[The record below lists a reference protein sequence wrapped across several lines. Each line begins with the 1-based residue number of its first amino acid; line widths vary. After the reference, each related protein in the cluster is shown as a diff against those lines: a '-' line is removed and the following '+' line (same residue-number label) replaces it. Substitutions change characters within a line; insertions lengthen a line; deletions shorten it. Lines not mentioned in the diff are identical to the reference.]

1 MSRTRIIPALLMND
15 GGLVKTVKFSKER
28 YVGDPINA
36 VRIFNVKEVDELVL
50 LDIRRTQYGLEPAF
64 DDIKGIVSEA
74 FMPVGYGGGI
84 SSLQHIDNLFKIG
97 VDKVILN
104 TVAFENEQLIYDASR
119 IYGSQ
124 SIVVSIDVKK
134 DLWGDYKIYTRSG
147 TKKQKTDLV
156 KTVQHMQD
164 LGAGEIILN
173 SIDKDGTMQGYD
185 LSLIRRV
192 SSKLEIP
199 VVAIGG
205 AGTIQHL
212 AEAINEGASAVA
224 AGSMF
229 IFQGVHN
236 AVLISY
242 ITTEQ
247 LEAVS
252 KDLSFK

>member
-1 MSRTRIIPALLMND
+1 MSRTRIIPALLLND

-50 LDIRRTQYGLEPAF
+50 LDITRTRNGLEPAF
-64 DDIKGIVSEA
+64 DDISEIVSEA

-84 SSLQHIDNLFKIG
+84 TSLQQIDKLFQIG

-104 TVAFENEQLIYDASR
+104 TAAFENEQIVYEASR

-134 DLWGDYKIYTRSG
+134 DLWGEHKIYTHSG
-147 TKKQKTDLV
+147 TKKQKTDLL
-156 KTVQHMQD
+156 KAIKHLQE

-173 SIDKDGTMQGYD
+173 SIDRDGTMQGYD
-185 LSLIRRV
+185 LPLLRRV
-192 SSKLEIP
+192 SHSLDIP

-205 AGTIQHL
+205 AGSINHF
-212 AEAINEGASAVA
+212 AEAIKEGASAVA

-229 IFQGVHN
+229 IFQGVHK

-242 ITTEQ
+242 ITTDQ
-247 LEAVS
+247 LDELS
-252 KDLSFK
+252 K

>member
-1 MSRTRIIPALLMND
+1 MSSRTRVIPALLLND

-50 LDIRRTQYGLEPAF
+50 LDITRTRNGLEPAF
-64 DDIKGIVSEA
+64 DDISEIVSEA

-84 SSLQHIDNLFKIG
+84 TSLQQIDKLFQIG

-104 TVAFENEQLIYDASR
+104 TAAFENEQIVYEASR

-134 DLWGDYKIYTRSG
+134 DLWGEHKIYTHSG
-147 TKKQKTDLV
+147 TKKQKMDLL
-156 KTVQHMQD
+156 KAIKHLQE

-173 SIDKDGTMQGYD
+173 SIDRDGTMQGYD
-185 LSLIRRV
+185 LPLLRKVSHSLD
-192 SSKLEIP
+192 IP

-205 AGTIQHL
+205 AGSIDHF
-212 AEAINEGASAVA
+212 AEAIKEGASAVA

-229 IFQGVHN
+229 IFQGVHK

-242 ITTEQ
+242 ITTDQ
-247 LEAVS
+247 LDKLS
-252 KDLSFK
+252 K

>member
-1 MSRTRIIPALLMND
+1 MSRPRIIPALLLND
-15 GGLVKTVKFSKER
+15 GGLVKTIKFSNER

-50 LDIRRTQYGLEPAF
+50 LDIRRTQNRLEPAF
-64 DDIKGIVSEA
+64 DEIKQIVSEA

-84 SSLQHIDNLFKIG
+84 SSLKHIDKLFQIG

-104 TVAFENEQLIYDASR
+104 TAAFENEELIYEASR

-134 DLWGDYKIYTRSG
+134 DLWGDYKIYTNSG
-147 TKKQKTDLV
+147 TKKQKGDLL
-156 KTVQHMQD
+156 KTILHVQT

-173 SIDKDGTMQGYD
+173 SIDRDGTMQGYD
-185 LSLIRRV
+185 LSLIKKV
-192 SSKLEIP
+192 SSSLDIP
-199 VVAIGG
+199 LVAIGG
-205 AGTIQHL
+205 AGSIQHL
-212 AEAINEGASAVA
+212 EEAIKNGASAVA

-229 IFQGVHN
+229 IYQGVHK

-242 ITTEQ
+242 VTTEQ

-252 KDLSFK
+252 KR

>member
-1 MSRTRIIPALLMND
+1 MSRTRIIPALLLND

-50 LDIRRTQYGLEPAF
+50 LDITRTRNGLGPAF
-64 DDIKGIVSEA
+64 DDISEIVSEA

-84 SSLQHIDNLFKIG
+84 TSLQQIDKLFQIG

-104 TVAFENEQLIYDASR
+104 TAAFENEQIVYEASR

-134 DLWGDYKIYTRSG
+134 DLWGEHKIYTHSG
-147 TKKQKTDLV
+147 TKKQKMDLL
-156 KTVQHMQD
+156 KAIKHLQE

-173 SIDKDGTMQGYD
+173 SIDRDGTMQGYD
-185 LSLIRRV
+185 LPLLRKVSHSLDV
-192 SSKLEIP
+192 P

-205 AGTIQHL
+205 AGSIDHF
-212 AEAINEGASAVA
+212 AEAIKEGASAVA

-229 IFQGVHN
+229 IFQGVHK

-242 ITTEQ
+242 ITTDQ
-247 LEAVS
+247 LDKLS
-252 KDLSFK
+252 K